1 MFGILVSAL
10 MSMLGF
16 LLRSV
21 LVKFVTFFAL
31 WFVVTEFVTVL
42 QGASVFPSANSLNG
56 AFIGLSPGIW
66 FFMDLFAFPFGIP
79 LVIAASVSRFII
91 RRIPLIG

>member
-1 MFGILVSAL
+1 MFGILISAL

-42 QGASVFPSANSLNG
+42 QGAAILPSASSLNA
-56 AFIGLSPGIW
+56 AFIGLPSGVW
-66 FFMDLFAFPFGIP
+66 FFMDLFAFSFGIP

-91 RRIPLIG
+91 RRIPVIG